1 MADAHK
7 SEFLKKTGEV
17 KQGRSDEEIVASLG
31 KPGAGLPAHHRL
43 FMRWF
48 VGPVISRAM
57 PWERNRRSFR
67 NMNERILKIV
77 NRLSDEELSKR
88 VLVPPVLGLEDS
100 SRYWSVLML
109 LEHLVI
115 VGTGIKAIVL
125 SLSRGQVPDFE
136 VEIAKVKPK
145 GGKPPKEVVKA
156 YTEFFRAAMDDIER
170 EVKDKKS
177 KAVLKHPWFGAFTAK
192 QWHWLMAEHTI
203 VHYDQLCSIV
213 FELFPRAQ
221 AADILE
227 PPRSKDA

>member
-1 MADAHK
+1 MADVKK
-7 SEFLKKTGEV
+7 SEFLKKQDEA
-17 KQGRSDEEIVASLG
+17 KQGPSDEEIIASLD
-31 KPGAGLPAHHRL
+31 KPGAGLPSHHRL
-43 FMRWF
+43 FLRWF

-67 NMNERILKIV
+67 NMNERILKLV
-77 NRLSDEELSKR
+77 NRLSDDELSRR
-88 VLVPPVLGLEDS
+88 VLVPPVFGLEDS

-115 VGTGIKAIVL
+115 VGSGIKAIVV
-125 SLSRGQVPDFE
+125 SLSHGKVPDFE

-145 GGKPPKEVVKA
+145 GGKTPKEVVKS
-156 YTEFFRAAMDDIER
+156 YTAFFRAVMDDIER

-177 KAVLKHPWFGAFTAK
+177 KAKLKHPWFGTFTAK

-203 VHYDQLCSIV
+203 VHYDHLCAII
-213 FELFPRAQ
+213 FEMFPREQ

-227 PPRSKDA
+227 PPRKKDA